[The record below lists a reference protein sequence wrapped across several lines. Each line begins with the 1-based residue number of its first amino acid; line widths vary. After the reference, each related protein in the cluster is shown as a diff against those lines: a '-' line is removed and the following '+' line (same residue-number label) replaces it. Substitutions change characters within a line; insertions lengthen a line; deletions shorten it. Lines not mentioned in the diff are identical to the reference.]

1 MDKIKEQAN
10 KVSQLVF
17 ASETGAAY
25 QKTLALTWAIL
36 RETGV
41 LLWLVVCLVFVGSD
55 WFWHNS
61 IRLGRSAR
69 SWYTSFS
76 QEPQSSE
83 QSFTA
88 TGQSLV
94 EVGKSG
100 AAYLLTQAR
109 QQLGLSEQP
118 AASVPP
124 AAAVPPATPV
134 PTPPVTPVSTP
145 TPAGPPAPAGAGL
158 GPQPTAVIV
167 EPPISATSS
176 ALEDEVE
183 ADRDTL

>member
-36 RETGV
+36 RETGI

-61 IRLGRSAR
+61 IRLGRNAR
-69 SWYTSFS
+69 SWYTGLS
-76 QEPQSSE
+76 EKPQSSE

-88 TGQSLV
+88 TGQSIL

-109 QQLGLSEQP
+109 QQLGLPQPAPVSP
-118 AASVPP
+118 AASVPTPPITP
-124 AAAVPPATPV
+124 AATAA
-134 PTPPVTPVSTP
+134 P

-158 GPQPTAVIV
+158 GPQPTAVVV
-167 EPPISATSS
+167 EPPIPATSS

-183 ADRDTL
+183 VDEDTL